1 MTTSDRVHQLVST
14 VQQTQ
19 ASSPPHEEETV
30 EETDLGLEIEVLL
43 MGERVWSSIDTYTHR
58 LTSSR
63 EY

>member
-30 EETDLGLEIEVLL
+30 EETDLGLEKVL
-43 MGERVWSSIDTYTHR
+43 GEASDEDTEKRTR
-58 LTSSR
+58 R
-63 EY
+63 DI